1 MNGALVD
8 VTKQTVFS
16 SFIINITSAIITIT
30 RARS

>member
-16 SFIINITSAIITIT
+16 SFIIITSALITIT
-30 RARS
+30 RARVE